1 VGTLQTLAGP
11 AIIRRETISAH
22 PVAGPV
28 AAGIPMG
35 YVDLGYAARP
45 IEAIRADLDEWGTQA
60 VGGIFFDQAPTS
72 PFSIGPVAM
81 AVRAARRLGFD
92 TILLNP
98 GRATDSLYRGLGAT
112 VCTFDGDWT
121 AYQNGPLDGVRPGDG
136 HVVYGV
142 PADALERCLDVMRA
156 RGAAWG
162 IVTSAD
168 SLVPSLVNA

>member
-1 VGTLQTLAGP
+1 VGRLQ
-11 AIIRRETISAH
+11 TISAH

-35 YVDLGYAARP
+35 YVDLAYASRP
-45 IEAIRADLDEWGTQA
+45 IEAIRADLDEWGLQS

-98 GRATDSLYRGLGAT
+98 GRGTDSLYRGLGAT
-112 VCTFDGDWT
+112 VCTCEGDWT
-121 AYQNGPLDGVRPGDG
+121 AYQHGTTEGVRPGDG

-142 PADALERCLDVMRA
+142 PSDQLERCLDVMRA

-162 IVTSAD
+162 VATPSD
-168 SLVPSLVNA
+168 CLVPSLVTA

>member
-1 VGTLQTLAGP
+1 MGRLQT
-11 AIIRRETISAH
+11 IYAH

-45 IEAIRADLDEWGTQA
+45 VEAVRADLDEWGTQA

-112 VCTFDGDWT
+112 VCTFEGDWP
-121 AYQNGPLDGVRPGDG
+121 AYQNGTGDGVRPGDG
-136 HVVYGV
+136 HVVHGV
-142 PADALERCLDVMRA
+142 PADMLERCLDVMRG

-162 IVTSAD
+162 VASTAGC
-168 SLVPSLVNA
+168 LAPSLVNV

>member
-1 VGTLQTLAGP
+1 
-11 AIIRRETISAH
+11 
-22 PVAGPV
+22 
-28 AAGIPMG
+28 MG
-35 YVDLGYAARP
+35 YVDLAYASRA

-98 GRATDSLYRGLGAT
+98 GRSTDSLYRGLGAT
-112 VCTFDGDWT
+112 VCTYEGDWA
-121 AYQNGPLDGVRPGDG
+121 AYQSGPMQGVRPGDG

-142 PADALERCLDVMRA
+142 STDHLERCLDVMRG

-162 IVTSAD
+162 VVTPAA
-168 SLVPSLVNA
+168 SLVPSLVSV

>member
-1 VGTLQTLAGP
+1 MGRLQT
-11 AIIRRETISAH
+11 IYAH
-22 PVAGPV
+22 PIAGPV

-35 YVDLGYAARP
+35 YVDLAYASRP
-45 IEAIRADLDEWGTQA
+45 IEAIRADLDEWGLQA

-98 GRATDSLYRGLGAT
+98 GRDTDSLYRGLGAT
-112 VCTFDGDWT
+112 VCTYEGDWT
-121 AYQNGPLDGVRPGDG
+121 AYQNGTTDGVRPGDG
-136 HVVYGV
+136 HVVLGV
-142 PADALERCLDVMRA
+142 PTDLLERCLDVMRA

-162 IVTSAD
+162 VATPAE
-168 SLVPSLVNA
+168 SLVPSLVTA